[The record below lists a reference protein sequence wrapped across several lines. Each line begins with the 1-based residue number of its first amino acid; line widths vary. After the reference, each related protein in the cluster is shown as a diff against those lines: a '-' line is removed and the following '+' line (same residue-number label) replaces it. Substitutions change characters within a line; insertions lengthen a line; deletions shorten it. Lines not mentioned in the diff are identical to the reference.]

1 MSKPSFRR
9 QPGIHL
15 TPSPNMKPTLE
26 IDNRRDSIALTLPT
40 SRVFPKVNSNYQAAK
55 LDDVRRP
62 CGRKPSFHGISQDY
76 FTNEAPLHF
85 AYEAALFCVLL
96 TAVTLPLLNAADAV
110 AELIRSSG
118 GAF

>member
-1 MSKPSFRR
+1 
-9 QPGIHL
+9 
-15 TPSPNMKPTLE
+15 MKPTLE

-40 SRVFPKVNSNYQAAK
+40 SRVFPKANSNYQAAK
-55 LDDVRRP
+55 LDDVRNRRP
-62 CGRKPSFHGISQDY
+62 WGRKPSFHGISQDY
-76 FTNEAPLHF
+76 FTHEAPLHF

>member
-1 MSKPSFRR
+1 
-9 QPGIHL
+9 
-15 TPSPNMKPTLE
+15 MKPTLE

-40 SRVFPKVNSNYQAAK
+40 SRVFPKANSNYQAAK
-55 LDDVRRP
+55 LDDVRNRRP

-76 FTNEAPLHF
+76 FADEAPLHF
-85 AYEAALFCVLL
+85 AYEAALFCAIL
-96 TAVTLPLLNAADAV
+96 TAVTLPLLNAANAV

>member
-1 MSKPSFRR
+1 
-9 QPGIHL
+9 
-15 TPSPNMKPTLE
+15 MKPTLE

-40 SRVFPKVNSNYQAAK
+40 SRVFPKANFNYQAAK
-55 LDDVRRP
+55 LDDVRNRRA

-85 AYEAALFCVLL
+85 AYEAGLFCVIL
-96 TAVTLPLLNAADAV
+96 TAVTLPLLNAANAV
-110 AELIRSSG
+110 VELIRSSG